1 MTQPLDRIGAISLFV
16 QDIAEAKAWYART
29 FALPIDWEDD
39 VSAVFTFGETVI
51 NLLDASAAVN
61 LIAPAVVGT
70 PRAQAH
76 AQFTIWVDN
85 CDEQCAVLAARGVE
99 LLNGPMD
106 RDWGMRTAAFA
117 DPDGHIWE
125 LAQSLK

>member
-1 MTQPLDRIGAISLFV
+1 MTQSLDRIGAISLFV
-16 QDIAEAKAWYART
+16 IDISVAKAWYART
-29 FALPIDWEDD
+29 FELPVAWEDD
-39 VSAVFTFGETVI
+39 VSAVFSFGETVI

-61 LIAPAVVGT
+61 LIAPAAVGT
-70 PRAQAH
+70 PRAHAH

-85 CDEQCAVLAARGVE
+85 CDEQCDILKSRGVE